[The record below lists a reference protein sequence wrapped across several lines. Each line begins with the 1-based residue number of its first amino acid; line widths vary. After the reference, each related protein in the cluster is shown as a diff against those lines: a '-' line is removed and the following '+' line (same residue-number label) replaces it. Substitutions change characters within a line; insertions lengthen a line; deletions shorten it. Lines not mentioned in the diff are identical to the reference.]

1 MIKDLSDT
9 KLSLRKKLIL
19 GILSGIG
26 SYILAVVVLL
36 TQDSNVYAKLKE
48 AKPIDKL
55 LTTLTA
61 SIPMPLYILTPIFA
75 TLLILLYLYYHHRK
89 AIKLQIREL
98 AEEYYKILNPKK

>member
-1 MIKDLSDT
+1 MIKGLSDT

-61 SIPMPLYILTPIFA
+61 SIPIPVYILVPIFA
-75 TLLILLYLYYHHRK
+75 ALLILLYLFFHYRK
-89 AIKLQIREL
+89 TVKLQIREL
-98 AEEYYKILNPKK
+98 AEEYYKLLNPKK